1 MRRPSIPA
9 PPPPIPSSATDA
21 GEAATHGPQRA
32 AWVEIDAGAIRHNL
46 RLIRKLAGR
55 ARVYAVCKG
64 DAYGFDAATIA
75 QLVAAEGID
84 ALACGD
90 ADDVRAIRAAGV
102 ALPILLYGST
112 TAEHLPA
119 LAALDVIV
127 TAHDPA
133 TLANCLAHD
142 LAFSVKLDAGFN
154 RLGFRA
160 EDLHH
165 VLAAAQAHPAARV
178 HGVYTHLADM
188 DDPASMAAQMQ
199 RFNMLAARIDAAGWR
214 GLERM
219 VASSRVMIAAPELAL
234 DAVNPGRLVYGIF
247 EEPWNRMVDARS
259 ALASV
264 KARIIAL
271 KRVAAGTVLGYG
283 GIAVTRDTLL
293 AVIPFGFGDGYP
305 RLPAGGT
312 ALVRGQRAALVGP
325 RHTEHS
331 ILDVTDIADVALG
344 DEVVLLGMQGSET
357 IQIHELVAHTGVPLI
372 ELVPRLACNP
382 RRVVLDQPPPPS
394 RPLQPQIPRSVPHP
408 EGVVHER

>member
-1 MRRPSIPA
+1 MQA
-9 PPPPIPSSATDA
+9 PR
-21 GEAATHGPQRA
+21 RA

-75 QLVAAEGID
+75 ELVAGEGID

-90 ADDVRAIRAAGV
+90 PDDVRAIRAAGI

-112 TAEHLPA
+112 TAEQLPA

-127 TAHDPA
+127 TAHDAA
-133 TLANCLAHD
+133 TLRTCIAHD
-142 LAFSVKLDAGFN
+142 LAFSVKVDAGFN
-154 RLGFRA
+154 RLGFRDD
-160 EDLHH
+160 DLHH
-165 VLAAAQAHPAARV
+165 VLAAAKAHPAARV
-178 HGVYTHLADM
+178 HGVYTHLTDM
-188 DDPASMAAQMQ
+188 DDPVSMAAQMA
-199 RFNMLAARIDAAGWR
+199 RFHALAARIDAAGWR

-247 EEPWNRMVDARS
+247 EEPWDRRVDARS

-271 KRVAAGTVLGYG
+271 KAVAAGAVPGYG

-305 RLPAGGT
+305 RFPAGG
-312 ALVRGQRAALVGP
+312 AVLVRGQRASLVGP

-331 ILDVTDIADVALG
+331 IVDVTGIDGVALG
-344 DEVVLLGMQGSET
+344 DEVVLLGTQGGAR
-357 IQIHELVAHTGVPLI
+357 IDIHELVAHTGVPLI
-372 ELVPRLACNP
+372 ELVPRLARNRC
-382 RRVVLDQPPPPS
+382 RVVLNHVSVQS
-394 RPLQPQIPRSVPHP
+394 HPLQVQVPRPDPHP
-408 EGVVHER
+408 EGVFHER